1 MKCLGAGLLLLA
13 LAACQPPVTD
23 GAADDVDAQP
33 QPAAADSH
41 PAGSRVARSEAALW
55 RVSRYEQLQHA
66 AQEAGAPFGVLLLGA
81 SGTEVCVLD
90 TIALEKLHGAYRDD
104 PGLTLSLAELRAFQA
119 RFCPAEKP
127 LDRREAERVEMQR
140 RIEAGDADALLI
152 SALLEADEQMDHE
165 DRHALRLAA
174 ERTSA
179 ETRSPAVFEALQI
192 LLLEATFFDPA
203 KVIDRPLGM
212 DDEALRDAWGHA
224 VLLARCERFGGCGP
238 GSLMV
243 YRMCMPQHCRRGLD
257 VRGYVRDQLS
267 RDGYE
272 EAQRR
277 ARQLL
282 AKA

>member
-1 MKCLGAGLLLLA
+1 
-13 LAACQPPVTD
+13 
-23 GAADDVDAQP
+23 
-33 QPAAADSH
+33 
-41 PAGSRVARSEAALW
+41 
-55 RVSRYEQLQHA
+55 
-66 AQEAGAPFGVLLLGA
+66 
-81 SGTEVCVLD
+81 
-90 TIALEKLHGAYRDD
+90 
-104 PGLTLSLAELRAFQA
+104 
-119 RFCPAEKP
+119 
-127 LDRREAERVEMQR
+127 MQR
-140 RIEAGDADALLI
+140 RVEAGDADAQLI

-165 DRHALRLAA
+165 DRHVLRLAA

-243 YRMCMPQHCRRGLD
+243 YRMCMPQHCRQGLD
-257 VRGYVRDQLS
+257 VRGYVRDRLS

-277 ARQLL
+277 AKQLL
-282 AKA
+282 ASN